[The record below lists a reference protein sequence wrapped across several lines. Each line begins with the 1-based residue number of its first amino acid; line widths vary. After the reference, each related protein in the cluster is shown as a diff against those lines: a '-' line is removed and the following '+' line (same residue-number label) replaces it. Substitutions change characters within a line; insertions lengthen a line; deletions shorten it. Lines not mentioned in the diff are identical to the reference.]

1 MMDGTVATVLGIIG
15 ALMTVISILVAVFTF
30 YFNRKKDANSFM
42 RYCNQRKREDDEHYD
57 YEYFHIVSSP
67 FYEVW

>member
-1 MMDGTVATVLGIIG
+1 MVKCYHVVGEGEFDYDILAT
-15 ALMTVISILVAVFTF
+15 FP
-30 YFNRKKDANSFM
+30 RKKDANSFM

-57 YEYFHIVSSP
+57 YEYFHIISSP